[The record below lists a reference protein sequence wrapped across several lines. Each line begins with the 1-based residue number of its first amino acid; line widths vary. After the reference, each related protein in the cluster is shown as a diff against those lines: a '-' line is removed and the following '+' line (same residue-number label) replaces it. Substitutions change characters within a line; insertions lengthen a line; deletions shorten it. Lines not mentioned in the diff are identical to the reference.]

1 MSVGWECQI
10 RVQAGD
16 QLKREGMA
24 NVKQCQWKS
33 IISSGQGCCFKDEC

>member
-1 MSVGWECQI
+1 MSMGWEYKI

-16 QLKREGMA
+16 QSEREGMV

-33 IISSGQGCCFKDEC
+33 IISSGLGCYFKDEC